1 MPNGGNLRPTRR
13 FGSVDEYNAAAKKV
27 MMASGV
33 AINDLNAAIAP
44 HLATM
49 QRANDVHFTS
59 EGSALLAK
67 HVARSIEAQ
76 LDTGLRTSAAS
87 SASRPPN
94 VIFVLADDQGWG
106 DSGHNGHPCA
116 RTPHL
121 DQLAADGLVVK
132 NFYANGPVCSPSRAS
147 FMTGQYPARL
157 GFHHITSTLDVNR
170 QRQVVD
176 WLDPE
181 VRTVADVFRQA
192 GYATAHFG
200 KWHLGKYGDSPRPA
214 AYGFDTAAVVSGP
227 GDSLRHNGQEQA
239 DEDPFTM
246 TRAAFDRAIAF
257 AEEHADKP
265 FYLHVWS
272 PLPHAPLRPQPA
284 LREAFRDLNPDPQAF
299 GKWMGDY
306 IRAAKSPAE
315 QMRTYLAAIAE
326 LDRNIGRLRA
336 ELTRLKIADNSI
348 LVFSSDNG
356 PEDYHIGNASNAGMG
371 SPGPLR
377 GRKRSLY
384 EGGIR
389 VPFIATW
396 PGRIPVGRVDETTI
410 MSGVDLMPTL
420 ATLAGIPCNAP
431 SIDGEDLSGA
441 LRGKPATRQ
450 RPLYWEWFFE
460 VVGNPAWFA
469 PPLAMRDGPW
479 KFYCDYAG
487 ENVQLFDVASDP
499 AETSELSS
507 QQPDVVSRL
516 RASTLEW
523 SKSLPSAKLRTAVAN
538 GADRMKLLD
547 IRKPRPTR

>member
-1 MPNGGNLRPTRR
+1 MLKHLRR
-13 FGSVDEYNAAAKKV
+13 
-27 MMASGV
+27 
-33 AINDLNAAIAP
+33 
-44 HLATM
+44 
-49 QRANDVHFTS
+49 
-59 EGSALLAK
+59 
-67 HVARSIEAQ
+67 
-76 LDTGLRTSAAS
+76 
-87 SASRPPN
+87 RPPN

-106 DSGHNGHPCA
+106 IRATTVIPAHALHISISSPLTDWSSKTSMPMAPSA
-116 RTPHL
+116 RRV
-121 DQLAADGLVVK
+121 A
-132 NFYANGPVCSPSRAS
+132 AS

-157 GFHHITSTLDVNR
+157 GFHHITSTLEVNR
-170 QRQVVD
+170 QRQVAD

-227 GDSLRHNGQEQA
+227 GDSLRHNRQEQA

-272 PLPHAPLRPQPA
+272 PLPHALRPQPA

-306 IRAAKSPAE
+306 IEAAKSPAE

-336 ELTRLKIADNSI
+336 ELTRLNIADNSI

-396 PGRIPVGRVDETTI
+396 PGRIPVGWVDETTI

-420 ATLAGIPCNAP
+420 AALAGIPCNAP

-469 PPLAMRDGPW
+469 ATARHAQRSW

-499 AETSELSS
+499 AESVRVILAATGCRE
-507 QQPDVVSRL
+507 PAPRIHACMV
-516 RASTLEW
+516 EI
-523 SKSLPSAKLRTAVAN
+523 SAFGQTTHR
-538 GADRMKLLD
+538 R
-547 IRKPRPTR
+547 RQWC